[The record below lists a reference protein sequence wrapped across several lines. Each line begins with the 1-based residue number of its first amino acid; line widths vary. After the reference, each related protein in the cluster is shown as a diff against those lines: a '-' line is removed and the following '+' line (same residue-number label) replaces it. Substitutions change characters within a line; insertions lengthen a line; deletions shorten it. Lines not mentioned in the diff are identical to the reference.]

1 MRLKLRT
8 RVVKDVAIIDATGG
22 FTLGEDTQ
30 EFRDRVEELADAGF
44 RKILINLA
52 AVSYMDSSAL
62 GELTAACTSFRKE
75 GGDVKLL
82 HLTKRTI
89 DLLMITKLV
98 TLFEVFEDEDAG
110 VESFYSM
117 AHGAAVGRHGRRF
130 GARDWRRR
138 LA

>member
-62 GELTAACTSFRKE
+62 GELTAACTSFREE

-117 AHGAAVGRHGRRF
+117 AHGAAAGRHGRRF